1 MTMKSFYVALN
12 ATAGRV
18 GLAQVAGKV
27 DVMEDALYRASRRR
41 TASWCSGAWRDRR
54 IIAHRTHVASRTAM
68 PTISCRWT
76 RTNMN
81 VGP

>member
-27 DVMEDALYRASRRR
+27 DVMEDALYRASRRK
-41 TASWCSGAWRDRR
+41 TAS
-54 IIAHRTHVASRTAM
+54 
-68 PTISCRWT
+68 
-76 RTNMN
+76 
-81 VGP
+81 